1 MTIYGEILSS
11 LKKFIGDVTKF
22 SWNMTVSMQFLVNE
36 IERVRLY
43 NHNQTALTV
52 DIQETDQGECQLVT
66 Y

>member
-43 NHNQTALTV
+43 NHNQTALTL
-52 DIQETDQGECQLVT
+52 DIQETDQGKCQLVT
-66 Y
+66 